1 MPAIQTNYTAN
12 IPAKKLGHIPDMTQ
26 ADLISRTVETV
37 AGIGFGLPVA
47 QGADDKGCILFAGSG
62 FIGVTTRDR
71 SVLAGEQ
78 YARYESARILKKG
91 PITVTAS
98 VAVVAGDPVY
108 LTPAGAFTNVS
119 TSNVAIPNS
128 RFDTSAS
135 AGALANIFIK

>member
-1 MPAIQTNYTAN
+1 M
-12 IPAKKLGHIPDMTQ
+12 
-26 ADLISRTVETV
+26 
-37 AGIGFGLPVA
+37 
-47 QGADDKGCILFAGSG
+47 
-62 FIGVTTRDR
+62 
-71 SVLAGEQ
+71 LAGEQ